1 MYPHDETLFRR
12 MVTDRFRE
20 RGLEVDKAFSLVFV
34 KFEIPDWL
42 VTGPSRKMCT
52 YRSR

>member
-1 MYPHDETLFRR
+1 

-20 RGLEVDKAFSLVFV
+20 RRLEVEKAFSLLFV
-34 KFEIPDWL
+34 EFEIPNWL
-42 VTGPSRKMCT
+42 VTEPSRKMRA

>member
-20 RGLEVDKAFSLVFV
+20 RRLDVEKAFSLVFV
-34 KFEIPDWL
+34 KFEIPNWL
-42 VTGPSRKMCT
+42 VTEPSRKMRT

>member
-1 MYPHDETLFRR
+1 

-20 RGLEVDKAFSLVFV
+20 RRLEVEEAFSLVFG
-34 KFEIPDWL
+34 KFEIPNWL
-42 VTGPSRKMCT
+42 VTEPSRKMRT